1 MIESTPHPRPSPPSA
16 VRRRQR
22 GPRCPPGA
30 SSLGAAPVCLR
41 ARPGVERVADGA
53 LRPGSS
59 ALRRLRSC
67 AVALIAGGLVLAP
80 PAALAQAAAPA
91 TIEWQLPVEKTQVK
105 QTQAQDEAGMEHG
118 RALPAPEVLQPGL
131 DPQLASFRP
140 SHGRDFG
147 GTIRLMCSDVLP
159 GLVRSWMASF
169 TKIYPNVRF
178 VLGPPYEGSD
188 AAKALLEGRVDI
200 AFISREL
207 KPTDVTSFRE
217 KYGYAPTSV
226 PVSGGSWRQFGFL
239 DAVVVIVNK
248 SNPVDH
254 LTLDQLDAILSRS
267 HLRGDRPAVTWGQ
280 LGAAGSW
287 SDRPVHVYAL
297 QPWGGYEEF
306 VRERVLDAGGQR
318 GEWRTDLHFDKL
330 VFPIAARVAADP
342 DAIGLTGLAFLDA
355 PVKVLAVGEGAD
367 VVSPTY
373 TNVALARY
381 PLSRLAYGN
390 VNRQPGKPLPPL
402 VQEFLRLILSREGQ
416 RDVRTQG
423 VLVPLREF
431 QVRAADDIAGLTP
444 GGAK

>member
-1 MIESTPHPRPSPPSA
+1 MIESTPDPRPSPSSAGPGPSA
-16 VRRRQR
+16 T
-22 GPRCPPGA
+22 
-30 SSLGAAPVCLR
+30 
-41 ARPGVERVADGA
+41 
-53 LRPGSS
+53 
-59 ALRRLRSC
+59 RRLRAC
-67 AVALIAGGLVLAP
+67 GFALIAGGLILAP
-80 PAALAQAAAPA
+80 LAMAAQASGPG
-91 TIEWQLPVEKTQVK
+91 TIEWRLPVEKTRLK
-105 QTQAQDEAGMEHG
+105 QTPAQDEAGMEHG
-118 RALPAPEVLQPGL
+118 RALPAPEVLQPSL
-131 DPQLASFRP
+131 DPGLAGFGPR
-140 SHGRDFG
+140 HGPDFG

-169 TKIYPNVRF
+169 TKIYPKVRF

-207 KPTDVTSFRE
+207 KPTDVASFRE
-217 KYGYAPTSV
+217 KYGYAPSSV

-248 SNPVDH
+248 SNSVDH
-254 LTLDQLDAILSRS
+254 LTLEQLDAVLSRS

-280 LGAAGSW
+280 LGASGAWAG
-287 SDRPVHVYAL
+287 RPVHVYAL

-306 VRERVLDAGGQR
+306 VRERVLDAGGKR
-318 GEWRTDLHFDKL
+318 GDWRTDVHFDKL

-342 DAIGLTGLAFLDA
+342 DALGLTGLAFLDA
-355 PVKVLAVGEGAD
+355 PVKVLAVGQGAD
-367 VVSPTY
+367 VISPTY

-381 PLSRLAYGN
+381 PLSRVAYGN

-402 VQEFLRLILSREGQ
+402 VQEFLRFILSREGQ

-423 VLVPLREF
+423 VLLPLREF
-431 QVRAADDIAGLTP
+431 QVEAADRIAGLTP